1 MGNRETTGHYVNGK
15 WVPHSISPVK
25 GSGDTSATTRAG
37 LRASGLG
44 AAASAQK
51 AKPRV
56 PQRKDYAGDKE
67 YQTAFQAYMKQQN
80 GDTDTVAQKRAL
92 GRMK

>member
-1 MGNRETTGHYVNGK
+1 MATRDYNRNTRRMEERDSSKDSGYQTGAGAA
-15 WVPHSISPVK
+15 
-25 GSGDTSATTRAG
+25 SANTNRSVAG
-37 LRASGLG
+37 AGLG
-44 AAASAQK
+44 AAAKSR
-51 AKPRV
+51 PRV

-80 GDTDTVAQKRAL
+80 GDTDTIAQKRAL